1 MTEYLLTPSPMNK
14 LITLLL
20 LIVALG
26 CGAQPVRNKVLLVS
40 FDGFRYDYL
49 SKAETPNFDK
59 LVAEGVKSDG
69 LIPVFPTK
77 TFPNHYAIATGLYP
91 ENNKLIANSMYDPD
105 LDLRYSISQREQV
118 ENPVWY
124 GGEPIW
130 NTAEK
135 NGVRAGTMFWVGSE
149 APVQKMRPTFWK
161 TYDGSMDQQTRIDSV
176 IQWMTLGTDKE
187 IDLATLYFSQVDSRG
202 HRFGPGSP
210 ELIGAV
216 EEADSLVGYLLEQLI
231 AKGLSEITNV
241 IFVSDHGMAEVSR
254 ERIIVLDDYIN
265 PDQVE
270 IIEGTPSLMMNV
282 ISGDVLDIYEQLKEA
297 EEPMQ
302 VYTRTNLPDRFHL
315 KKSRRV
321 PDLIVI
327 PDIGYTVNTSKY
339 FDSRPS
345 YPSGG
350 THGFDNEAKEMQGL
364 FLVYGPDFKQAL
376 SIPPVEN
383 IQIYELMAHLL
394 GIPPAQNDG
403 NLKVLEMIL
412 SN

>member
-1 MTEYLLTPSPMNK
+1 MNK

-135 NGVRAGTMFWVGSE
+135 NGVRSGTMLWVGSE
-149 APVQKMRPTFWK
+149 APVQKMRPTFW
-161 TYDGSMDQQTRIDSV
+161 
-176 IQWMTLGTDKE
+176 
-187 IDLATLYFSQVDSRG
+187 
-202 HRFGPGSP
+202 
-210 ELIGAV
+210 
-216 EEADSLVGYLLEQLI
+216 
-231 AKGLSEITNV
+231 
-241 IFVSDHGMAEVSR
+241 
-254 ERIIVLDDYIN
+254 
-265 PDQVE
+265 
-270 IIEGTPSLMMNV
+270 
-282 ISGDVLDIYEQLKEA
+282 
-297 EEPMQ
+297 
-302 VYTRTNLPDRFHL
+302 
-315 KKSRRV
+315 
-321 PDLIVI
+321 
-327 PDIGYTVNTSKY
+327 
-339 FDSRPS
+339 
-345 YPSGG
+345 
-350 THGFDNEAKEMQGL
+350 
-364 FLVYGPDFKQAL
+364 
-376 SIPPVEN
+376 
-383 IQIYELMAHLL
+383 
-394 GIPPAQNDG
+394 
-403 NLKVLEMIL
+403 
-412 SN
+412 